1 MSTKEKDAPAATV
14 ASKDDS
20 GLGNHSPI
28 SVSELPEIVNEC
40 LHLRA
45 YVEQTNAMA
54 KDVAQVLKDEF
65 PKFNRQL
72 LTQCQAPEKYGVII
86 HPNGL
91 AIIKAAYNLGETQ
104 TVGSTEEKSEPA
116 QKPKKKQ
123 RRKLPRA
130 ITLRMTTKDYQKLAR
145 RVKEDG
151 FTSVQAW
158 LYIRVSE
165 LLKEVP
171 DSV

>member
-20 GLGNHSPI
+20 LPENHS
-28 SVSELPEIVNEC
+28 SVSLSELPEVVNEC
-40 LHLRA
+40 LNLRA
-45 YVEQTNAMA
+45 YISKTNSMA
-54 KDVAQVLKDEF
+54 KDVAQVVKDEF

-72 LTQCQAPEKYGVII
+72 LTQCSSPEKYGIII
-86 HPNGL
+86 HPRGL
-91 AIIKAAYNLGETQ
+91 EVIKSVYGISEVRAEA
-104 TVGSTEEKSEPA
+104 STEEKSEQEKP
-116 QKPKKKQ
+116 PKKKQ
-123 RRKLPRA
+123 RRKLSRA